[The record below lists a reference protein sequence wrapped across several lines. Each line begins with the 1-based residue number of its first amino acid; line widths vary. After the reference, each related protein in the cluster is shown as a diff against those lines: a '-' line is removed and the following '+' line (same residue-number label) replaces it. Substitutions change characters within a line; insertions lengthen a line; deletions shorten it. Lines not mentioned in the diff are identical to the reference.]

1 MKTKN
6 TLSVSM
12 ECAISKIL
20 SDIASNYCRWS
31 DSIKERNGN
40 DSKYRDEQAK
50 DFKDSLTYKVGGKL
64 IKILTKDRKN
74 GQSTVWGFIVRENNT
89 VKCKTSECY
98 FQKGDLLKAA
108 TWKQAARNFSR
119 GNILNG
125 QNATHIN
132 GPMQPDYPNYKTT
145 WSGAN

>member
-1 MKTKN
+1 MKLEN
-6 TLSVSM
+6 TMSASV
-12 ECAISKIL
+12 EFLIC
-20 SDIASNYCRWS
+20 DIIDNYYRWS

-50 DFKDSLTYKVGGKL
+50 DFKDSITYEVGNKL
-64 IKILTKDRKN
+64 IKILSKDRKN
-74 GQSTVWGFIVRENNT
+74 SQSTVWGFIVRENNT

-108 TWKQAARNFSR
+108 TFKQAARNFSR

-125 QNATHIN
+125 QNATQIN
-132 GPMQPDYPNYKTT
+132 GPMQPDYPNYKTCWT
-145 WSGAN
+145 GAN

>member
-6 TLSVSM
+6 TMSPAEESAIQNLLS
-12 ECAISKIL
+12 EIAI
-20 SDIASNYCRWS
+20 NYCKWS
-31 DSIKERNGN
+31 ESIKDRNGN
-40 DSKYRDEQAK
+40 DSKYRDEQAR
-50 DFKDSLTYKVGGKL
+50 DFGSSLTYKVGGKL
-64 IKILTKDRKN
+64 IKILTKERKN

-125 QNATHIN
+125 QNATQIN
-132 GPMQPDYPNYKTT
+132 GPMQPDYPNYKTC

>member
-6 TLSVSM
+6 TMSASV
-12 ECAISKIL
+12 EFLIC
-20 SDIASNYCRWS
+20 DIIDNYYRWS
-31 DSIKERNGN
+31 DSIKDRNGN

-50 DFKDSLTYKVGGKL
+50 DFKDSITYEVGNKL
-64 IKILTKDRKN
+64 IKILSKDRKN
-74 GQSTVWGFIVRENNT
+74 SQSTVWGFIVRENNT

-108 TWKQAARNFSR
+108 TFKQAARNFSR

-132 GPMQPDYPNYKTT
+132 GPMQPDYPNYKTCWT
-145 WSGAN
+145 GAN

>member
-6 TLSVSM
+6 TMSASV
-12 ECAISKIL
+12 EFLICEII
-20 SDIASNYCRWS
+20 DNYYRWS
-31 DSIKERNGN
+31 ASIKDRNGN
-40 DSKYRDEQAK
+40 DSNYRDEQAK
-50 DFKDSLTYKVGGKL
+50 DFKDSLTYEVGNKL
-64 IKILTKDRKN
+64 IKILSKDRKN
-74 GQSTVWGFIVRENNT
+74 GQSSVWGFIVKENNS

-108 TWKQAARNFSR
+108 TFKQAARNFSR

-125 QNATHIN
+125 QMENLYGSA
-132 GPMQPDYPNYKTT
+132 PDYPNYKTC

>member
-1 MKTKN
+1 MKTEKQTIEN
-6 TLSVSM
+6 AVIDL
-12 ECAISKIL
+12 L
-20 SDIASNYCRWS
+20 SDIAINYCKWS
-31 DSIKERNGN
+31 KSIKDRNGN
-40 DSKYRDEQAK
+40 DSEYRDEQAR
-50 DFKDSLTYKVGGKL
+50 DFGASLTYKVGGKL

-125 QNATHIN
+125 QMVNLYGST
-132 GPMQPDYPNYKTT
+132 PDYPNYKTC

>member
-6 TLSVSM
+6 TMSASV
-12 ECAISKIL
+12 EFLIC
-20 SDIASNYCRWS
+20 DIIDNYYRWS
-31 DSIKERNGN
+31 DSIKDRNGN

-50 DFKDSLTYKVGGKL
+50 DFKDSITYEVGNKL
-64 IKILTKDRKN
+64 IKILSKDRKN
-74 GQSTVWGFIVRENNT
+74 SQSTVWGFIVKENNT

-108 TWKQAARNFSR
+108 TFKQAARNFSR

-132 GPMQPDYPNYKTT
+132 GPMQPDYPNYKTC

>member
-1 MKTKN
+1 MKTEKQTIEN
-6 TLSVSM
+6 AVIDL
-12 ECAISKIL
+12 L
-20 SDIASNYCRWS
+20 SDIAINYCRWS
-31 DSIKERNGN
+31 ESIKNRNGN
-40 DSKYRDEQAK
+40 DSEYRDEQAR
-50 DFKDSLTYKVGGKL
+50 DFGSSLTYKVGGKL

-125 QNATHIN
+125 QMENLYGSA
-132 GPMQPDYPNYKTT
+132 PDYPNYKTV